1 MSKVSKYWPAM
12 PDGGEHGRV
21 GAHGVGAHPGLADVV
36 ETAAEEGR
44 HAEMICQDCF
54 WLLSYSLLMVVLFV
68 CRRRGTCERMG
79 KIHFT

>member
-36 ETAAEEGR
+36 ETTAEEG
-44 HAEMICQDCF
+44 
-54 WLLSYSLLMVVLFV
+54 
-68 CRRRGTCERMG
+68 
-79 KIHFT
+79 

>member
-1 MSKVSKYWPAM
+1 M
-12 PDGGEHGRV
+12 PDGGEHGGV

-36 ETAAEEGR
+36 ETAAKEGR
-44 HAEMICQDCF
+44 HAAEMICQDCF